1 MPRTTREYIRH
12 AEERQGAGVCVCV
25 CVLQT
30 TDRADLRRGFQV
42 FLSSEQKWKSG
53 PWQLYLD
60 SDYFKLEGGGGSVQ
74 AKQAIPCPADV
85 NKIVA
90 SKVPAP

>member
-1 MPRTTREYIRH
+1 MQRKGRVL
-12 AEERQGAGVCVCV
+12 GVCVCVCVCV